1 MSIAVVKP
9 FISAQ
14 VNSLGFEEWEDAFGN
29 NNIPSTII
37 DRSYHQLVVNV
48 LGSGISQETLEYTVI
63 HEVKLFFKAFNQT
76 DVSVDKAIVEAE
88 EVLKKFLNVP
98 DYTTAGLK
106 GVFLDSIDIS
116 PLDNEE
122 NDNIIVVTIT
132 LNIKVFTCL
141 YN

>member
-1 MSIAVVKP
+1 MSISVVKP

-14 VNSLGFEEWEDAFGN
+14 VNSLGFEEWEDAFGE

-37 DRSYHQLVVNV
+37 DRSYHQAVVSV
-48 LGSGISQETLEYTVI
+48 LGSGINQETVEYTVV
-63 HEVKLFFKAFNQT
+63 HSTKLFFKAFNQT
-76 DVSVDKAIVEAE
+76 DVSVDNAIGEAE
-88 EVLKKFLNVP
+88 EVLKKFLSVP
-98 DYTTAGLK
+98 DYTSAGLK
-106 GVFLDSIDIS
+106 GVFLDSIDIA
-116 PLDNEE
+116 PFDNEE